1 LSRRLRDS
9 RFVIASNGFAEG
21 PAPALRDYLVEKR
34 AGTVTTI
41 THPLL
46 PDDGSDHVVT
56 RWHAGVQV
64 GSRTVKLPSLPPWT
78 YPLDLLVPPWPPAAD
93 AWFGF
98 NATACLRGLVAR
110 RTGRAHRVVYWCVDY
125 VDERFGTGFL
135 TQVYEWLDGVGCRS
149 ADARFELSMAAARAR
164 DRRHAGK
171 PLVATRVVP
180 MGSWTQR
187 TPKTDGSA
195 WQRRR
200 LVYLG
205 HLVPRQGV
213 GTMVDAIALLRRRG
227 VSVTAEIIG
236 RGSLETALRQQVRDE
251 GLDDTI
257 RFHGFI
263 ADHRQVEAIL
273 SECSVALAPYV
284 TDIGSFTEY
293 ADPGKVKAYLGA
305 GLPIVLTRVPPIA
318 AEVVANGAGV
328 LVESSPES
336 VAGAVEAML
345 SSPADWQRHREAA
358 LAMAQRY
365 DWETIFSEA
374 LESLGFTE

>member
-56 RWHAGVQV
+56 RWQAGVQV
-64 GSRTVKLPSLPPWT
+64 GTRTVKLPSRPPWT
-78 YPLDLLVPPWPPAAD
+78 YPLDLFVPPWPPTAD

-98 NATACLRGLVAR
+98 NATACLRGLIAR
-110 RTGRAHRVVYWCVDY
+110 RTGRARRVIYWCVDY

-180 MGSWTQR
+180 WGPGRNGHRRR
-187 TPKTDGSA
+187 TAARGSA
-195 WQRRR
+195 GASSTWGISFHARE
-200 LVYLG
+200 LG
-205 HLVPRQGV
+205 PWW
-213 GTMVDAIALLRRRG
+213 
-227 VSVTAEIIG
+227 
-236 RGSLETALRQQVRDE
+236 
-251 GLDDTI
+251 
-257 RFHGFI
+257 
-263 ADHRQVEAIL
+263 
-273 SECSVALAPYV
+273 
-284 TDIGSFTEY
+284 
-293 ADPGKVKAYLGA
+293 
-305 GLPIVLTRVPPIA
+305 
-318 AEVVANGAGV
+318 
-328 LVESSPES
+328 
-336 VAGAVEAML
+336 ML
-345 SSPADWQRHREAA
+345 SPGSRGAA
-358 LAMAQRY
+358 SR
-365 DWETIFSEA
+365 
-374 LESLGFTE
+374 

>member
-56 RWHAGVQV
+56 RWQAGVQV
-64 GSRTVKLPSLPPWT
+64 GTRTVKLPSRPPWT
-78 YPLDLLVPPWPPAAD
+78 YPLDLFVPPWPPTAD

-98 NATACLRGLVAR
+98 NATACLRGLIAR
-110 RTGRAHRVVYWCVDY
+110 RTGRARRVIYWCVDY

-187 TPKTDGSA
+187 TPKTDSSA

-213 GTMVDAIALLRRRG
+213 GTMVDAIARLTRRG
-227 VSVTAEIIG
+227 FPVTADIIG
-236 RGSLETALRQQVRDE
+236 RGSLEATLRQQVRDE
-251 GLDDTI
+251 GLEDLV

-273 SECSVALAPYV
+273 SECSVAIAPYV

-305 GLPIVLTRVPPIA
+305 GLPIVLTPVPPIA

-328 LVESSPES
+328 LVESSAES

-345 SSPADWQRHREAA
+345 SSPAVWQRHREAA
-358 LAMAQRY
+358 LTMAQRY